1 MISTQHDI
9 KEALDAGRVWWG
21 FYRRGGPSMYIAN
34 VFTDLSYSAGIPV
47 ANYYA
52 SAPLVSAVMSGSEG
66 IDVGPLP
73 AAGMTKYVKRVLIM
87 PPTTVGIMEFELLD
101 IVMYYPFVDGDGG
114 AQNLSNTV
122 SIPRYGGTG
131 CKIMVVS
138 QGAGS
143 GIVSAVVTYTNAAGV
158 SGKTVTVNLNLAAA
172 AGSLCSSFPPAAATS
187 QLGAYLPWAVGDTGV
202 RSIESVEYLSAGG
215 GIQAFVIVKPLA
227 SIPCWE
233 ATVAPVE
240 VDFMCD
246 RSGILPV
253 VPNGAY
259 LGFIA
264 RGTASGT
271 PATVHA
277 QLETIWG

>member
-1 MISTQHDI
+1 MIRSRIDH
-9 KEALDAGRVWWG
+9 KNALDAGRYWWG
-21 FYRRGGPSMYIAN
+21 FYRRGGPAMTAN
-34 VFTDLSYSAGIPV
+34 VFADLSYAAGIPV

-52 SAPLVSAVMSGSEG
+52 SAPLVSATLPGNEG

-73 AAGMTKYVKRVLIM
+73 EDGMTKYVNRVLIM
-87 PPTTVGIMEFELLD
+87 PPTAAGIMEFELLD

-114 AQNLSNTV
+114 AQSLFNTV
-122 SIPRYGGTG
+122 SLPRYGGVG

-138 QGAGS
+138 QGVGT

-158 SGKTVTVNLNLAAA
+158 SGQTVTVKLNLAAN

-187 QLGAYLPWAVGDTGV
+187 QLGAYLPWAIGDTGV

-215 GIQAFVIVKPLA
+215 GIAAFVIVKPLA

-264 RGTASGT
+264 RGTANGT